1 MPVPGDENAG
11 LSFNTKHQ
19 TNNLGGTMSTIH
31 ARTCHICEA
40 NCGILVEMDGRDVV
54 SIKGNPDHI
63 LSGGYI
69 CPKATSIA
77 DTQSD
82 PDRLRRPL
90 KKVNDNWE
98 KIDWETAF
106 SEIAER
112 VAVATAGPKI
122 PALFLGNPN
131 THNYANVTQFRALAN
146 SLGTRGQY
154 SAATLDQLPHMIMQR
169 WVYGHNALYPVP
181 DIDRTNYMLIVGG
194 NPLASNGSM
203 WTAPDVRG
211 RIKKL
216 QKRGGKL
223 VVIDPRKTET
233 AKLAD
238 AHHFVRPSTDTAFFL
253 GLLLAL
259 DQADLVN
266 PGRLASFLDDGWNA
280 VWGSIRK
287 FDLATLSAYCGI
299 CVETLGEI
307 AGELGSGQPA
317 IVYGRMGVSV
327 QTFGTLNHWLIQ
339 LLNIAT
345 SNLDREGGLM
355 FNLPAIDPVV
365 RHGSGAYGRFT
376 NRVSGRPEVL
386 GELPAAE
393 LTQEITTPGDG
404 QIGALF
410 VIAGNPVISA
420 PGGRQLDAALETLDL
435 MVCIDSYVTETSRHA
450 DYILPPCGPLEKD
463 HYPLLLAPLA
473 VRNFACYSPAS
484 LPKEPGSKEDWEIMA
499 GLAKAIAGEMGKP
512 FPDPVEPRTAL
523 GMMLEDSAYDLSLE
537 ELEKHPN
544 AIDLGPL
551 QPQLPERLQTPD
563 KKIICAPETCFNDL
577 ERFRATLSEPQRDSL
592 TLIGRRHIRS
602 NNSWLHNSHRLLK
615 GPDRCTLMIHPNDA
629 DIRSLTDGDT
639 AHVSNHIGD
648 LKLTIEITE
657 DIMPGV
663 VSIPHGYGHSR
674 EGVKL
679 SVAQEKPGVSI
690 NDLTD
695 PSQIDPLSG
704 NAVLNGTPV
713 TVARA

>member
-1 MPVPGDENAG
+1 
-11 LSFNTKHQ
+11 
-19 TNNLGGTMSTIH
+19 MSAIH

-40 NCGILVEMDGRDVV
+40 NCGILIEIEGRDVV

-63 LSGGYI
+63 LSQGYI

-77 DTQSD
+77 DIQND
-82 PDRLRRPL
+82 PDRLQRPL
-90 KKVNDNWE
+90 RKNGDDWE
-98 KIDWETAF
+98 EIEWETAF
-106 SEIAER
+106 SEIGEQFAR
-112 VAVATAGPKI
+112 VTSGKKI
-122 PALFLGNPN
+122 PAVFLGNPN
-131 THNYANVTQFRALAN
+131 THNYANVTQFRTFSG
-146 SLGTRGQY
+146 SLGIRGQY

-203 WTAPDVRG
+203 WTVPDVRG

-223 VVIDPRKTET
+223 VVVDPRKTET
-233 AKLAD
+233 AKVAD
-238 AHHFVRPSTDTAFFL
+238 AHHFIRPSTDTALFL

-259 DQADLVN
+259 DQADLIK
-266 PGRLASFLDDGWNA
+266 PGRLVPMLDDGWDDTWA
-280 VWGSIRK
+280 SIRK
-287 FDLATLSAYCGI
+287 FDLTALSAYCG
-299 CVETLGEI
+299 VSVDVMNEI

-345 SNLDREGGLM
+345 GNLDREGGLM

-365 RHGSGAYGRFT
+365 RHGSGAYGRFA
-376 NRVSGRPEVL
+376 NRVSGSPEVL

-393 LTQEITTPGDG
+393 LAQEIVTAGDG

-420 PGGRQLDAALETLDL
+420 PGGRKLDDALESLDL
-435 MVCIDSYVTETSRHA
+435 MVCVDTYITETSRHA

-473 VRNFACYSPAS
+473 VRNFACYSPAT
-484 LPKEPGSKEDWEIMA
+484 LPKESGSKEDWEILA
-499 GLAKAIAGEMGKP
+499 GLAKAIADATGKP
-512 FPDPVEPRTAL
+512 FSYPVEPRAAL
-523 GMMLEDSAYDLSLE
+523 DMMLKDSVYDLSIEKLE
-537 ELEKHPN
+537 AYPD

-551 QPQLPERLQTPD
+551 KSQLPDRLQTPD
-563 KKIICAPETCFNDL
+563 KKIVCAPDPCINDL
-577 ERFRATLSEPQRDSL
+577 ERFRAELSVPQTDSM
-592 TLIGRRHIRS
+592 TLIGRRHLRS

-615 GPDRCTLMIHPNDA
+615 GPDRCTLIIHPNDA
-629 DIRSLTDGDT
+629 SARGMSDGDT
-639 AHVSNHIGD
+639 ARVSNHIG
-648 LKLTIEITE
+648 KLELAVEITE

-663 VSIPHGYGHSR
+663 VSIPHGYGHGR
-674 EGVKL
+674 KGVKL

-713 TVARA
+713 TVERAEKIA

>member
-280 VWGSIRK
+280 VWNSIRK
-287 FDLATLSAYCGI
+287 FDLTTLATYCGI
-299 CVETLGEI
+299 SVETLGEI

>member
-1 MPVPGDENAG
+1 
-11 LSFNTKHQ
+11 
-19 TNNLGGTMSTIH
+19 MSTTH

-40 NCGILVEMDGRDVV
+40 NCGILVEMDGRNVI

-63 LSGGYI
+63 LSHGYI

-90 KKVNDNWE
+90 KKVGANWQE
-98 KIDWETAF
+98 VDWETAF
-106 SEIAER
+106 SEIGER
-112 VAVATAGPKI
+112 FMAATTGSKI

-131 THNYANVTQFRALAN
+131 THNYANVTQFRALSN

-169 WVYGHNALYPVP
+169 WVYGHNALFPVP

-203 WTAPDVRG
+203 WTVPDVRG

-223 VVIDPRKTET
+223 VVVDPRKTET
-233 AKLAD
+233 AKAAD
-238 AHHFVRPSTDTAFFL
+238 AHHFIRPSTDTALFL

-259 DQADLVN
+259 DMNGLVN
-266 PGRLASFLDDGWNA
+266 PGRLTPMLDEGWDA
-280 VWGSIRK
+280 AWASIRK
-287 FDLATLSAYCGI
+287 FNLKSLSAYCGI
-299 CVETLGEI
+299 GAETMHEI
-307 AGELGSGQPA
+307 AAELGSGRPA

-327 QTFGTLNHWLIQ
+327 QSFGTLNHWLIQ

-345 SNLDREGGLM
+345 GNLDREGGLM

-393 LTQEITTPGDG
+393 LAQEITTPGKG

-420 PGGRQLDAALETLDL
+420 PGGHQLDAALETLDL
-435 MVCIDSYVTETSRHA
+435 MVCIDTYVTETSRHA

-473 VRNFACYSPAS
+473 VRNFACYSPAT
-484 LPKEPGSKEDWEIMA
+484 LPKESGSKEDWEIVT
-499 GLAKAIAGEMGKP
+499 GLAKAISTASGKP
-512 FPDPVEPRTAL
+512 FSKPVEPRAAL
-523 GMMLEDSAYDLSLE
+523 DSMLKQSVYDLD
-537 ELEKHPN
+537 LEKLEAHPD

-551 QPQLPERLQTPD
+551 KPQLPERLQTPD
-563 KKIICAPETCFNDL
+563 KNIICAPEVCLDDL
-577 ERFRATLSEPQRDSL
+577 ERFRARLAGPHVEGL
-592 TLIGRRHIRS
+592 MLIGRRHIRS

-615 GPDRCTLMIHPNDA
+615 GPDRCTLMIHPADA
-629 DIRSLTDGDT
+629 TDRNLVNGDT
-639 AHVSNHIGD
+639 ARVSNHIGE
-648 LKLTIEITE
+648 LELAIEITDE
-657 DIMPGV
+657 VMPGV
-663 VSIPHGYGHSR
+663 VSIPHGYGHDR

-679 SVAQEKPGVSI
+679 SVARKKPGVSI

-695 PSQIDPLSG
+695 PAQIDPLSG

-713 TVARA
+713 TVARAEKIA

>member
-1 MPVPGDENAG
+1 MRQEI
-11 LSFNTKHQ
+11 
-19 TNNLGGTMSTIH
+19 GGFMTTVH

-63 LSGGYI
+63 LSQGYI
-69 CPKATSIA
+69 CPKATSIG

-90 KKVNDNWE
+90 KKNEDGWE
-98 KIDWETAF
+98 EIDWETAF

-112 VAVATAGPKI
+112 FALVTAGDKI

-131 THNYANVTQFRALAN
+131 THNYANVTQFRAFAN
-146 SLGTRGQY
+146 ALGTRGQY
-154 SAATLDQLPHMIMQR
+154 SAASLDQLPHMIMQR
-169 WVYGHNALYPVP
+169 WVYGHTALYPVP

-203 WTAPDVRG
+203 WTVPDVRG

-233 AKLAD
+233 AKVAD
-238 AHHFVRPSTDTAFFL
+238 AHHFIRPSTDTALFL

-259 DQADLVN
+259 DEAGLVN
-266 PGRLASFLDDGWNA
+266 PGHLQPMLDDGWDDA
-280 VWGSIRK
+280 WAAIRK
-287 FDLATLSAYCGI
+287 FDLERLSEHCGISVATLR
-299 CVETLGEI
+299 EI

-327 QTFGTLNHWLIQ
+327 QSFGTLNHWLIQ

-345 SNLDREGGLM
+345 GNVDREGGLM
-355 FNLPAIDPVV
+355 FNSPAIDPVK
-365 RHGSGAYGRFT
+365 RHGSGAFGRFA
-376 NRVSGRPEVL
+376 NRVSGSPEIL

-393 LTQEITTPGDG
+393 LAQEISTPGEG

-420 PGGRQLDAALETLDL
+420 PGGQQLDAALETLDL
-435 MVCIDSYVTETSRHA
+435 MVCIDPYVTETSRHA
-450 DYILPPCGPLEKD
+450 NYILPPCGPLEKD
-463 HYPLLLAPLA
+463 HYPLLLAPIA
-473 VRNFACYSPAS
+473 VRNFACYSPAT
-484 LPKEPGSKEDWEIMA
+484 LPMEPGSKADWEIMA
-499 GLAKAIAGEMGKP
+499 GLAKAIAGATGKP
-512 FPDPVEPRTAL
+512 FSDPVEPRAAL
-523 GMMLEDSAYDLSLE
+523 DMMLAESEYDLSLE
-537 ELEKHPN
+537 KLEAHPG

-551 QPQLPERLQTPD
+551 APQLPERLQTPD
-563 KKIICAPETCFNDL
+563 KKIVCAPEQCFNDL
-577 ERFRATLSEPQRDSL
+577 VRFQKKLSTTPDSGL
-592 TLIGRRHIRS
+592 MLIGRRHLRS
-602 NNSWLHNSHRLLK
+602 NNSWLHNSRRLLK
-615 GPDRCTLMIHPNDA
+615 GPDRCTLMIHPKDA
-629 DIRSLTDGDT
+629 KARKLSNGET
-639 AHVSNHIGD
+639 AQVSNAVG
-648 LKLTIEITE
+648 KLELPIEITD

-663 VSIPHGYGHSR
+663 VSIPHGYGHGR
-674 EGVKL
+674 KGVKL

-695 PSQIDPLSG
+695 PAQKDPLSG

-713 TVARA
+713 TVERVGQAA